1 MNENLLKRA
10 DIGHA
15 IFVVFVIGFHV
26 WFLIDVWGVSSRIE
40 HLMFV
45 VPLAFVAFA
54 LGAFIL
60 ISLLGSPQLQSSQ
73 ITLRPIDIRIP
84 LIMVALCAYLVGMVF
99 VGFDISTF
107 LFLSYSLWLMGERRL
122 WVIFFYSL
130 ALAVFC
136 VFGLR
141 EMVSIPVPTFFF
153 AET

>member
-15 IFVVFVIGFHV
+15 IFVVFVIVFHV

-60 ISLLGSPQLQSSQ
+60 ISLLGSPRPQSSQ
-73 ITLRPIDIRIP
+73 INLRPIDIRIP

-99 VGFDISTF
+99 VGFDLSTF

-122 WVIFFYSL
+122 WLIFFYSL

>member
-1 MNENLLKRA
+1 MKQNLLKRA

-15 IFVVFVIGFHV
+15 LFVVFVIVFHI
-26 WFLIDVWGVSSRIE
+26 WFLIDVWGASSRIE

-45 VPLAFVAFA
+45 VPLAFVAFV

-60 ISLLGSPQLQSSQ
+60 ISLLGGLGPQSSQ
-73 ITLRPIDIRIP
+73 KNLRPIDIRIP
-84 LIMVALCAYLVGMVF
+84 LIMVALCAYLVGMVL
-99 VGFDISTF
+99 VGFDLSTF

>member
-15 IFVVFVIGFHV
+15 IFVVFVTVFHV
-26 WFLIDVWGVSSRIE
+26 WFLIDVWGVSSRVE

-45 VPLAFVAFA
+45 APLAFVAFA

-60 ISLLGSPQLQSSQ
+60 ISLLSSLGPQSSQ
-73 ITLRPIDIRIP
+73 INLRPIDIRIP

-99 VGFDISTF
+99 VGFDLSTF

-122 WVIFFYSL
+122 WLIFFYSL

>member
-15 IFVVFVIGFHV
+15 KFVVFVVVFHV

-45 VPLAFVAFA
+45 APLAFVAFA

-60 ISLLGSPQLQSSQ
+60 ISVLGSPQPQSSQ
-73 ITLRPIDIRIP
+73 INLRPIDIRIP

-99 VGFDISTF
+99 VGFDLSTL

-122 WVIFFYSL
+122 WLIFFYSL

>member
-15 IFVVFVIGFHV
+15 IFVVFVIVFHV

-45 VPLAFVAFA
+45 APLAFVAFA

-60 ISLLGSPQLQSSQ
+60 ISLLGSPQPQSSQ
-73 ITLRPIDIRIP
+73 INLRPIDIRIP

-99 VGFDISTF
+99 VGFDLSTF

-122 WVIFFYSL
+122 WLIFFYSL

>member
-15 IFVVFVIGFHV
+15 IFGVFVIVFHV

-54 LGAFIL
+54 LGTFIL
-60 ISLLGSPQLQSSQ
+60 ISLLGSPRPQSSQ
-73 ITLRPIDIRIP
+73 INLRPIDIRIP

-99 VGFDISTF
+99 VGFDLSTF

-122 WVIFFYSL
+122 WLICIYSL

>member
-40 HLMFV
+40 HLMFA

-60 ISLLGSPQLQSSQ
+60 IS
-73 ITLRPIDIRIP
+73 
-84 LIMVALCAYLVGMVF
+84 
-99 VGFDISTF
+99 
-107 LFLSYSLWLMGERRL
+107 
-122 WVIFFYSL
+122 
-130 ALAVFC
+130 C
-136 VFGLR
+136 V
-141 EMVSIPVPTFFF
+141 
-153 AET
+153 

>member
-15 IFVVFVIGFHV
+15 IFVVFVIVFHV

-45 VPLAFVAFA
+45 APLAFVAFA

-60 ISLLGSPQLQSSQ
+60 ISLFGSPRPQSSQ
-73 ITLRPIDIRIP
+73 INLRPIDIRIP

-99 VGFDISTF
+99 VGFDLSTF

-122 WVIFFYSL
+122 WLIFFYSL

>member
-15 IFVVFVIGFHV
+15 IFVVFVIVFHV

-54 LGAFIL
+54 LGVFIL
-60 ISLLGSPQLQSSQ
+60 ISLLGSLGPRSSQ
-73 ITLRPIDIRIP
+73 INRRPIDIRIP
-84 LIMVALCAYLVGMVF
+84 LIMVALCAYLMGMVF
-99 VGFDISTF
+99 VGFDLSTF

-122 WVIFFYSL
+122 WVIFVYSL
-130 ALAVFC
+130 ALTVFC

>member
-15 IFVVFVIGFHV
+15 IFVIFVIIFHV

-60 ISLLGSPQLQSSQ
+60 ISLLGSPRPQSSQ
-73 ITLRPIDIRIP
+73 INLRPIDIRIP

-99 VGFDISTF
+99 VGFDLSTF

>member
-15 IFVVFVIGFHV
+15 LFVVFVIVFHV

-60 ISLLGSPQLQSSQ
+60 ISLLSSLGPQSSQ
-73 ITLRPIDIRIP
+73 IKLRPIDIRIP

-99 VGFDISTF
+99 VGFDLSTF

-130 ALAVFC
+130 ALTVFC

>member
-1 MNENLLKRA
+1 MNDNLLKRT
-10 DIGHA
+10 DFGHST
-15 IFVVFVIGFHV
+15 FVVFVICFHV

-45 VPLAFVAFA
+45 VPLTFVAFG

-60 ISLLGSPQLQSSQ
+60 ISLHQSLDSQ
-73 ITLRPIDIRIP
+73 TSQVNLKPIDIRIP
-84 LIMVALCAYLVGMVF
+84 LIMFALCAYLVGMVF
-99 VGFDISTF
+99 AGFDLSTF

-122 WVIFFYSL
+122 WVIFFYSFSL
-130 ALAVFC
+130 TVFC

-141 EMVSIPVPTFFF
+141 EMVSLPVPTFFF

>member
-15 IFVVFVIGFHV
+15 IFVVFVIFFHV

-60 ISLLGSPQLQSSQ
+60 ISLLGSLGPQSSQ
-73 ITLRPIDIRIP
+73 INLRPIDIRIP

-99 VGFDISTF
+99 VGFDLSTF

-122 WVIFFYSL
+122 WLIFFYSL

>member
-15 IFVVFVIGFHV
+15 IFVVFVIVFHV

-60 ISLLGSPQLQSSQ
+60 ISLLASPGTQSSQ
-73 ITLRPIDIRIP
+73 INLRPIDIRIP

-99 VGFDISTF
+99 VGFDLSTF
-107 LFLSYSLWLMGERRL
+107 LFLSYSLWLMGERRFWL
-122 WVIFFYSL
+122 ICFYSL

>member
-15 IFVVFVIGFHV
+15 IFVVFVIVFHV

-45 VPLAFVAFA
+45 VPLAFVAFV

-60 ISLLGSPQLQSSQ
+60 ISLLGGLGPQSSQ
-73 ITLRPIDIRIP
+73 INLRPIDIRIP

-99 VGFDISTF
+99 VGFDLSTF

-122 WVIFFYSL
+122 WLIFFYSL

>member
-15 IFVVFVIGFHV
+15 FFVVFVIVFHV

-45 VPLAFVAFA
+45 MPLAFVAFA

-60 ISLLGSPQLQSSQ
+60 ISLLGSPGPQSSQ
-73 ITLRPIDIRIP
+73 INLRPIDIRIP

-99 VGFDISTF
+99 VGFDLSTF

-122 WVIFFYSL
+122 WLICFYSL